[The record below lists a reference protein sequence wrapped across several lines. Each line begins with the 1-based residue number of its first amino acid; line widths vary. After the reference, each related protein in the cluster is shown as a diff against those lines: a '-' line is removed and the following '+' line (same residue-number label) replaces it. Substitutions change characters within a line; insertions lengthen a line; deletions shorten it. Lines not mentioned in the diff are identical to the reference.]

1 MCCITWDRQKTIWA
15 LRILS
20 EVLFC
25 SGMVSVVA
33 AFTLGQGSWNVY
45 SLVAG
50 LCLFLFAAICLASSF
65 CIHNDEAKSLK
76 EPVRTIT
83 LPSGGD
89 FEASF
94 VQSIINGH
102 RLESGD
108 TGKNRFPSMKSI
120 PVDSLATETASKA
133 RRPKNDRMQVINE
146 DDQMS
151 NAKTSKLSDSAS
163 DEGFNSGNQSPE
175 PEERRRERRRNNR
188 DESKKR
194 RRNRKDNNPISKI

>member
-1 MCCITWDRQKTIWA
+1 MGKSSFSTFFRK
-15 LRILS
+15 
-20 EVLFC
+20 
-25 SGMVSVVA
+25 SG
-33 AFTLGQGSWNVY
+33 GEHGSWNVY

-65 CIHNDEAKSLK
+65 CIHNDEAKILK

-102 RLESGD
+102 RLESAD

-120 PVDSLATETASKA
+120 PVDSLATDTDT
-133 RRPKNDRMQVINE
+133 DRY
-146 DDQMS
+146 
-151 NAKTSKLSDSAS
+151 
-163 DEGFNSGNQSPE
+163 F
-175 PEERRRERRRNNR
+175 
-188 DESKKR
+188 
-194 RRNRKDNNPISKI
+194 